1 MVHDV
6 LPKNLSIKSLPSAI
20 LLLWIH
26 IYYFQQTRKSVLPY
40 TIFLT
45 LSFNLSINEIIDLHF
60 HFMFKLREK
69 SAMN

>member
-6 LPKNLSIKSLPSAI
+6 LPKNFSRKSLPSDV

-26 IYYFQQTRKSVLPY
+26 IYYFQQTRKNVLPY

-45 LSFNLSINEIIDLHF
+45 LAFNLSINEIIDLHF

-69 SAMN
+69 SVMN